1 MEPSTPV
8 TQDRRGVLQ
17 NKTHADIDLS
27 ESSSFSHFT
36 QLNTVVDEQSSPTKG
51 RRCSKGDALLC
62 KVDATV
68 IPSADNGAE
77 CLVNH
82 DHQHC
87 FLCNSAVSG
96 Q

>member
-1 MEPSTPV
+1 MAE
-8 TQDRRGVLQ
+8 RRGDGAV
-17 NKTHADIDLS
+17 
-27 ESSSFSHFT
+27 E
-36 QLNTVVDEQSSPTKG
+36 G
-51 RRCSKGDALLC
+51 GALLC

-77 CLVNH
+77 CLVNR

-87 FLCNSAVSG
+87 FPCNSAVSG